1 MATLGGSSGLVLGN
15 SGIDLGLHGTYY
27 VPCNLHFYLALGGAI
42 GIFSGI
48 IYFGDNIV
56 GYKKWYINLQA
67 LYIFI
72 I

>member
-1 MATLGGSSGLVLGN
+1 MKFIFS
-15 SGIDLGLHGTYY
+15 
-27 VPCNLHFYLALGGAI
+27 LALGGAI

-56 GYKKWYINLQA
+56 GYKKYYINLQA